1 MIDYDEND
9 LINDDYVNTTTD
21 GDDPKYTAIR
31 DRERVNKKELY
42 EVVWFCNAFVKNYK
56 VPKTKESYQK
66 VEKLFRLPQI
76 SSVVM
81 RDELNDF
88 VAKNWNSGLV

>member
-1 MIDYDEND
+1 MVNFDEND
-9 LINDDYVNTTTD
+9 LIHDDYVDTTTD
-21 GDDPKYTAIR
+21 GDNPNYTAIR
-31 DRERVNKKELY
+31 DRERVSKKELY
-42 EVVWFCNAFVKNYK
+42 EVIWFCDAFVKNYK
-56 VPKTKESYQK
+56 VPKTKESFQK
-66 VEKLFRLPQI
+66 VEKLLRLPQI